1 MSMKPVND
9 TLKLTGN
16 TPVYQIGDSNVF
28 VKLEKYNAGGSVK
41 VRAVYGITG
50 RCFYQDSV
58 RFN

>member
-28 VKLEKYNAGGSVK
+28 VKLEKYNAGGQ
-41 VRAVYGITG
+41 
-50 RCFYQDSV
+50 C
-58 RFN
+58 